1 MIEKVESRLDKWF
14 SEITGPVK
22 YGMLILLIQ
31 ASLSFVYLT
40 YRILIKN
47 CLRIGR
53 EIYKG
58 MVGVVQNVK
67 EYLNKSDKTENDDM
81 EMVELKKMQL
91 STKKLSKEMYSAI
104 RDGMADAQV

>member
-14 SEITGPVK
+14 SEITSPVK